1 MTFFLLLS
9 AIAISFSLCSGAP
22 QLPFQ
27 PQAPVD
33 GPVLINRPL
42 MADLFSVE
50 DFDPIS
56 LEVFDV
62 DSSEEV
68 QVPLTLE
75 QIRTKLMRDLGEL
88 ERDIEEDIFEN
99 DFLDVQ
105 SSLFKLNNKVW
116 PKLVAVSDKIY
127 YQILLANDT
136 EALEREHWIRTGLKR
151 DVSRMRFKTGTRKCP
166 SSDESYFA
174 PTKRCVIVESTEVE
188 LNPCASKKDMLLYD
202 GMDNRAVCDC
212 MDDERQLVFTEVDGL
227 CHPLNQQGPCQN
239 GSWLF
244 MSAEGKIVCEQ
255 VPVDCPADGQHV
267 YWSQDPLVAKPQC
280 FQLGVRGP
288 CAEGQVLGRNFP
300 GALDCVLPPRPKP
313 LVQLR
318 TKCPLGSF
326 RGQNQQ
332 CPV

>member
-1 MTFFLLLS
+1 M
-9 AIAISFSLCSGAP
+9 ISIYR
-22 QLPFQ
+22 FQ

-33 GPVLINRPL
+33 GPVLISRPLMAL

-56 LEVFDV
+56 LEDV

-127 YQILLANDT
+127 YQVLLANDT

-151 DVSRMRFKTGTRKCP
+151 DVSRMRFKTG
-166 SSDESYFA
+166 
-174 PTKRCVIVESTEVE
+174 
-188 LNPCASKKDMLLYD
+188 
-202 GMDNRAVCDC
+202 
-212 MDDERQLVFTEVDGL
+212 
-227 CHPLNQQGPCQN
+227 
-239 GSWLF
+239 
-244 MSAEGKIVCEQ
+244 
-255 VPVDCPADGQHV
+255 
-267 YWSQDPLVAKPQC
+267 
-280 FQLGVRGP
+280 
-288 CAEGQVLGRNFP
+288 
-300 GALDCVLPPRPKP
+300 
-313 LVQLR
+313 
-318 TKCPLGSF
+318 
-326 RGQNQQ
+326 
-332 CPV
+332 